1 MSTIIPININFPNFS
16 SSFGS
21 NPVKLIHILIIHI
34 VICVTPSLVIIIDFI
49 DWLEVEEK

>member
-1 MSTIIPININFPNFS
+1 MSTIIVIIIHFPNFS

-21 NPVKLIHILIIHI
+21 NPGKLIHILIIHI
-34 VICVTPSLVIIIDFI
+34 VICVTPGLVVIIDLI